1 MVFFVGSSLFQVNHA
16 KRKGAMQMILLLSV
30 VCAASGFTLE
40 MPELP
45 DLIGTVGKVF
55 GGNFTLKMV
64 EEPKVFLPKV
74 SQIESMTR
82 EESMERFHWFFCVYV
97 LIFLGVTLLGS
108 VIMVVGPILKSR
120 CLASSSDSAESS
132 ELLSS
137 EACDLSVSSYEALGP
152 TFTALSLR
160 TQQCLVILS
169 FGVTMSL
176 SLVASPWSLKTG
188 RLSKVT
194 GLDWEVYLI
203 LFCSVGLSLLVQA
216 VWAVTRLKPGDRFD
230 STAFAVASF
239 TSMAPIISD
248 FYDTLKDV
256 IFGALCL
263 QSEHLMIQI
272 LGMVSWLYLF
282 LFHIWFLVPVVQKIL
297 EFAKALDCLLFM
309 DHLAILLDFLLSL
322 LCPACFLCLLADGG
336 DIFNRNLNWAR
347 NMNSLVICLHLLV
360 VAFYAFSGNSAR
372 ALEGGEILG
381 RHGFAELASSHLSVL
396 LTSTKVPGEWS
407 GGCTATGCWEGT
419 ILPILYKQLTPSKRE
434 YLLVENFAPSSV
446 LRSFFAG

>member
-1 MVFFVGSSLFQVNHA
+1 
-16 KRKGAMQMILLLSV
+16 MILLLSV

-108 VIMVVGPILKSR
+108 VIMVVGPILKSKAF
-120 CLASSSDSAESS
+120 ASSSDSAESS

-152 TFTALSLR
+152 TFTALSLW
-160 TQQCLVILS
+160 TQQCLVLLS

-176 SLVASPWSLKTG
+176 SLVASLWSLKTG

-203 LFCSVGLSLLVQA
+203 LFCCVGLWLLVQA
-216 VWAVTRLKPGDRFD
+216 VWAVARLKPGDRFD
-230 STAFAVASF
+230 STAFAFAAF

-256 IFGALCL
+256 FLALYVC
-263 QSEHLMIQI
+263 S
-272 LGMVSWLYLF
+272 
-282 LFHIWFLVPVVQKIL
+282 P
-297 EFAKALDCLLFM
+297 
-309 DHLAILLDFLLSL
+309 
-322 LCPACFLCLLADGG
+322 
-336 DIFNRNLNWAR
+336 
-347 NMNSLVICLHLLV
+347 
-360 VAFYAFSGNSAR
+360 
-372 ALEGGEILG
+372 
-381 RHGFAELASSHLSVL
+381 
-396 LTSTKVPGEWS
+396 ST
-407 GGCTATGCWEGT
+407 
-419 ILPILYKQLTPSKRE
+419 
-434 YLLVENFAPSSV
+434 
-446 LRSFFAG
+446 